1 MIVRMTPIV
10 GYYSIW
16 PFFACIGLLLALA
29 ATPLFAAADASPS
42 SRSGPHQKRLLA
54 MDGLRGFLALAV
66 LFHHAAIYHGYLR
79 DGLWEAPA
87 ASPFY
92 SLLGQAGVAMFFM
105 VTGHLFWSRMIDE
118 AGRPS
123 WVRLYIGR
131 LFRIGPLYLVAIG
144 GMLVIVAL
152 GTQLH
157 LAVPG
162 GQLLS
167 QILGWLALGV
177 IIGPNVNGYPGTELI
192 LAGVTWT
199 LRYEWL
205 FYACL
210 PIAAIATRRRQTHLP
225 FSLAG
230 LIGCSIALSA
240 YSGPPGDALTLVCV
254 TMFLTGMACAS
265 LQRSLPRLPL
275 SDNAAS
281 GLVLVVLVATF
292 ALFSTAFSVAPIIL
306 LGVVFYLVTAGCTV
320 FGVLTSRPARRLGNV
335 SYGIYLLQGLALAVV
350 LRPGPLRALSLA
362 DPAYHWALVLLCAV
376 LLTVLATIMHVLIER
391 PGIRAG
397 QKVID
402 LVAGPNRRT
411 RVSSGG

>member
-1 MIVRMTPIV
+1 
-10 GYYSIW
+10 
-16 PFFACIGLLLALA
+16 
-29 ATPLFAAADASPS
+29 
-42 SRSGPHQKRLLA
+42 
-54 MDGLRGFLALAV
+54 
-66 LFHHAAIYHGYLR
+66 
-79 DGLWEAPA
+79 
-87 ASPFY
+87 
-92 SLLGQAGVAMFFM
+92 
-105 VTGHLFWSRMIDE
+105 
-118 AGRPS
+118 
-123 WVRLYIGR
+123 
-131 LFRIGPLYLVAIG
+131 
-144 GMLVIVAL
+144 
-152 GTQLH
+152 
-157 LAVPG
+157 
-162 GQLLS
+162 
-167 QILGWLALGV
+167 
-177 IIGPNVNGYPGTELI
+177 
-192 LAGVTWT
+192 
-199 LRYEWL
+199 
-205 FYACL
+205 
-210 PIAAIATRRRQTHLP
+210 
-225 FSLAG
+225 
-230 LIGCSIALSA
+230 
-240 YSGPPGDALTLVCV
+240 
-254 TMFLTGMACAS
+254 MACAS

-306 LGVVFYLVTAGCTV
+306 LGVVFYLVTSGCTV